1 MNKIACVNENTASS
15 GGTMLHSG
23 GTLSGHRRLR
33 WHPLITLIAVL
44 GLVAGCMAGYGRI
57 DANPNVADRF
67 SNAAATSGARY
78 FIHGTPQKSSAVAV
92 LAAGYG
98 MDSKLWQTADAKTAG
113 EVIASQGW
121 GWRGYDILDEKGAT
135 IGQMMTQV
143 QDVTVK
149 VDSQSRVVMLAL
161 RFKFGGK

>member
-1 MNKIACVNENTASS
+1 
-15 GGTMLHSG
+15 MLSVTEKLWVHC
-23 GTLSGHRRLR
+23 RLR
-33 WHPLITLIAVL
+33 RHPVFALIAFL
-44 GLVAGCMAGYGRI
+44 GLATGCIAGYGRI

-67 SNAAATSGARY
+67 GHASAASDASY

-98 MDSKLWQTADAKTAG
+98 MDSKLWQPADAKTAS
-113 EVIASQGW
+113 EAISAQGG

-143 QDVTVK
+143 HDVTVI
-149 VDSQSRVVMLAL
+149 VDSQSRIVTLSL
-161 RFKFGGK
+161 RFKLGGK